1 MNNVV
6 LIFVPFFASIVLVW
20 ILSRIIVSAADKN
33 RQAREI
39 GNGQLEFAPN
49 KRNHVAAI
57 LFIGYL
63 VYMSV
68 SLAFT
73 GLSSIGAEIGT
84 AFWLVIAFMLVAA
97 FPASIVVSDEGL
109 RQVYWLRKKSIAWK
123 DVTKVVLDEKRNRV
137 TIKGKGA
144 KIVFTRQLPDKTRLL
159 AELATRCP
167 DKLPA
172 EAKQYKAEEKV
183 VATVA

>member
-20 ILSRIIVSAADKN
+20 ILSRIIVSPADKS

-49 KRNHVAAI
+49 KRNYVAAI
-57 LFIGYL
+57 LFVAYL

-73 GLSSIGAEIGT
+73 SLLSIGGGIGT
-84 AFWLVIAFMLVAA
+84 AFWLSIALILVAA

-123 DVTKVVLDEKRNRV
+123 DVTKIVLDEKRNRV
-137 TIKGKGA
+137 TISGKKA
-144 KIVFTRQLPDKTRLL
+144 KIVFMRQLPDKARLL
-159 AELATRCP
+159 AELARRCP
-167 DKLPA
+167 GKLPA
-172 EAKQYKAEEKV
+172 EAKQHKAEEKV
-183 VATVA
+183 PATVA